1 MPLAA
6 LDIVDVEHGVI
17 AEHSEMHGLAG
28 FVAQLQE
35 MFVGNIADIHLVER
49 AMRDR
54 DQCCAEV
61 IGMARKR

>member
-1 MPLAA
+1 MASLLNTARCT
-6 LDIVDVEHGVI
+6 V
-17 AEHSEMHGLAG
+17 LAG